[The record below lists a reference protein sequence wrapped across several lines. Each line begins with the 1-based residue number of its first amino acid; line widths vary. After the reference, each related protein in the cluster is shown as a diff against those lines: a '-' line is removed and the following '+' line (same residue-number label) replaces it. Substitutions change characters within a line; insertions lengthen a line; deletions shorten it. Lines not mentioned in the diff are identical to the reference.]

1 MDIDEFGEP
10 SIMLLRS
17 EEEEA
22 LYRIVDT
29 GYPLI
34 GDEPTVPTEKAPDG
48 RPIYDQREVRG
59 LRPSPSNMKWFLGAN
74 GQAEPEK

>member
-1 MDIDEFGEP
+1 MTLT
-10 SIMLLRS
+10 LLRS

-34 GDEPTVPTEKAPDG
+34 GDTPTVPTEKAPDG
-48 RPIYDQREVRG
+48 RPIYNMTGGKGYKAGLYNDCCGDREVFSAS
-59 LRPSPSNMKWFLGAN
+59 L
-74 GQAEPEK
+74 